1 MDAGDILGHCWCLR
15 KVLAKSL
22 SMPPLAYSPPASPD
36 ADLPDSPTP
45 CGHEAP
51 VLWRTDSTFFLV
63 GGGLAWAPAG
73 PPRSVLVSVPK
84 ASQGRPPSEVA
95 LPLAFQ
101 PRVHT
106 CTAPRPVSCSVRRWK
121 YGKSYDDAE
130 SCCITQNCYFFF
142 PSKPL

>member
-36 ADLPDSPTP
+36 AGLPDSPTP

-73 PPRSVLVSVPK
+73 PPRLCWYRFP
-84 ASQGRPPSEVA
+84 RPPKVGLQARWLSR
-95 LPLAFQ
+95 LPFSRASIRARRRGQ
-101 PRVHT
+101 Y
-106 CTAPRPVSCSVRRWK
+106 PV
-121 YGKSYDDAE
+121 
-130 SCCITQNCYFFF
+130 
-142 PSKPL
+142 L